1 MTYIANPFRIRL
13 AEQQRETPQFLRT
26 FGSEMLSTLPD
37 PVEAWDRLV
46 VLRSAPG
53 AGKTSLLRML
63 TPAALSAVHA
73 GGAEFGHLAQPLRAL
88 GALRPDGPAV
98 LGVLVSLGKDYRAL
112 VDLGPAG
119 RGSDI
124 VFFRLL
130 DARILSRFVESVLI
144 AHGLRFPSDSHRIQ
158 FSFRDVAS
166 GEVAAAAADRLLPSA
181 FPLAPTAEN
190 PVPSENSSHRIADPI
205 SGRTLLDAAR
215 IHEADVLSLLD
226 SLTPVD
232 WETSN
237 GHSRLYT
244 LPFLSGVDIAV
255 DGARTSPRTV
265 LLLDDVHDL
274 AVQQRAALYP
284 QLMERNLNIG
294 RWLAERH
301 TALTDDQLLTDASPV
316 LGDSVG
322 DHLQVGRR
330 HRV

>member
-37 PVEAWDRLV
+37 PAEAWDRLV

-63 TPAALSAVHA
+63 TPAALSAVYA

-144 AHGLRFPSDSHRIQ
+144 AHGLRFPSDSPPHTVQ
-158 FSFRDVAS
+158 FPRC
-166 GEVAAAAADRLLPSA
+166 RLWGGC
-181 FPLAPTAEN
+181 
-190 PVPSENSSHRIADPI
+190 R
-205 SGRTLLDAAR
+205 GR
-215 IHEADVLSLLD
+215 
-226 SLTPVD
+226 
-232 WETSN
+232 
-237 GHSRLYT
+237 G
-244 LPFLSGVDIAV
+244 
-255 DGARTSPRTV
+255 
-265 LLLDDVHDL
+265 
-274 AVQQRAALYP
+274 
-284 QLMERNLNIG
+284 
-294 RWLAERH
+294 
-301 TALTDDQLLTDASPV
+301 
-316 LGDSVG
+316 
-322 DHLQVGRR
+322 
-330 HRV
+330 